1 MKMTL
6 MVKVPA
12 FGYVDEYWVADS
24 DGMTSRSARAAASGP
39 YRSTVPPAIG
49 GWVWSVP
56 ADLSA
61 NVEEA
66 TAALSRFDEYAAKVL
81 GTTSPTLGPM
91 SSILLRTESASSS
104 QIEDLTVGPRQLALA
119 EIEQSTSANARTVV
133 ANVRAMEAAL
143 ALADRLDTDAILE
156 MDRALLSGQRGW
168 EDHAG
173 RWRDQLVWIGT
184 SAISP
189 RGASHV
195 APQAPLVP
203 DAMED
208 LVAFLRR
215 DDLPVLFQAAVAH
228 AHFETVHPFV
238 DGNGRTGRAMVHS
251 VLRAK
256 GILTATTAPV
266 SAGLLTQIEQ
276 YFAALTAYRD
286 GDARPIVERF
296 ADAARFAASS
306 GSRLVDD
313 LAAQIDVAREHL
325 RGLRRQAVAW
335 RVVPHLVSHP
345 VVNARFLSD
354 HLGMKGQT
362 AQNALA
368 QLADAGVLVE
378 RTGLR
383 RNRVWEHPGVLTV
396 LDQYARSLLRR

>member
-1 MKMTL
+1 

-12 FGYVDEYWVADS
+12 FGYVDEYWIADT
-24 DGMTSRSARAAASGP
+24 DGMTSRSARSVASGP
-39 YRSTVPPAIG
+39 YRSTVPPTIATWTPHI
-49 GWVWSVP
+49 P

-61 NVEEA
+61 NIEEA
-66 TAALSRFDEYAAKVL
+66 SAALGRFDEYAAKVL

-91 SSILLRTESASSS
+91 RSILLRTESASSS

-119 EIEQSTSANARTVV
+119 EIDQSSSSNARTVV

-143 ALADRLDTDAILE
+143 ALADRLDAAAVLE
-156 MDRALLSGQRGW
+156 MHRALLSGQRGW

-173 RWRDQLVWIGT
+173 HWRDQLVWIGT

-195 APQAPLVP
+195 APEASLVP
-203 DAMED
+203 AAMED
-208 LVAFLRR
+208 LVTFVRR
-215 DDLPVLFQAAVAH
+215 DDLPVLLQAAVAH

-238 DGNGRTGRAMVHS
+238 DGNGRTGRAMIHS
-251 VLRAK
+251 IFRAK
-256 GILTATTAPV
+256 GIVTATTAPV
-266 SAGLLTQIEQ
+266 SAGLLTQTEQ

-286 GDARPIVERF
+286 GDAQPIVERL

-313 LAAQIDVAREHL
+313 LAAQVDASRAQL
-325 RGLRRQAVAW
+325 GGLRRQAVAW

-345 VVNARFLSD
+345 VVNARFLAD

-362 AQNALA
+362 AQNALV
-368 QLADAGVLVE
+368 QLTDAGVLIE

-383 RNRVWEHPGVLTV
+383 RNRVWEHTGILTV
-396 LDQYARSLLRR
+396 LDQYAQGLLRR

>member
-1 MKMTL
+1 
-6 MVKVPA
+6 
-12 FGYVDEYWVADS
+12 
-24 DGMTSRSARAAASGP
+24 MTSRSARAAASGP
-39 YRSTVPPAIG
+39 HRSTVPATIA
-49 GWVWSVP
+49 GWVPDIP

-104 QIEDLTVGPRQLALA
+104 QIEGLTVGPRQLALA

-156 MDRALLSGQRGW
+156 MHRALLSGQRGW

-203 DAMED
+203 PAKEN
-208 LVAFLRR
+208 LVGFVRR
-215 DDLPVLFQAAVAH
+215 DDVPVLLQAAVAH
-228 AHFETVHPFV
+228 AQFETVHPFV

-251 VLRAK
+251 ILRAK

-266 SAGLLTQIEQ
+266 SAGLLTQTEQ

-286 GDARPIVERF
+286 GDAQPIVEQF

-313 LAAQIDVAREHL
+313 LSEQVDAARAQL
-325 RGLRRQAVAW
+325 SGLRRQAAAW

-345 VVNARFLSD
+345 AVNARFLAD

-383 RNRVWEHPGVLTV
+383 RNRVWEHPGMLTV
-396 LDQYARSLLRR
+396 LDQYAQSLLRR

>member
-1 MKMTL
+1 MMAL

-39 YRSTVPPAIG
+39 YRSTVPPAIA
-49 GWVWSVP
+49 GWVPDIP

-143 ALADRLDTDAILE
+143 ALADRLDADAILE
-156 MDRALLSGQRGW
+156 MHRALLSGQRGW

-203 DAMED
+203 PAMEA
-208 LVAFLRR
+208 LVGFVPR
-215 DDLPVLFQAAVAH
+215 AAVLIRS
-228 AHFETVHPFV
+228 
-238 DGNGRTGRAMVHS
+238 GNITIEVTYTMSPSFSASDADVEKFT
-251 VLRAK
+251 LPDD
-256 GILTATTAPV
+256 IEATMTM
-266 SAGLLTQIEQ
+266 AGE
-276 YFAALTAYRD
+276 D
-286 GDARPIVERF
+286 
-296 ADAARFAASS
+296 
-306 GSRLVDD
+306 
-313 LAAQIDVAREHL
+313 
-325 RGLRRQAVAW
+325 
-335 RVVPHLVSHP
+335 
-345 VVNARFLSD
+345 
-354 HLGMKGQT
+354 
-362 AQNALA
+362 ALA
-368 QLADAGVLVE
+368 
-378 RTGLR
+378 
-383 RNRVWEHPGVLTV
+383 
-396 LDQYARSLLRR
+396 LLESA

>member
-1 MKMTL
+1 

-12 FGYVDEYWVADS
+12 FGYVDEYWIADA
-24 DGMTSRSARAAASGP
+24 DGMVSRSARAAASGP
-39 YRSTVPPAIG
+39 YRSTVPPTIATWTPDI
-49 GWVWSVP
+49 P

-66 TAALSRFDEYAAKVL
+66 SAMLGRFDEHAAKVL

-119 EIEQSTSANARTVV
+119 EIDQSTSTNARTVV
-133 ANVRAMEAAL
+133 ANVRAMESAL
-143 ALADRLDTDAILE
+143 ALADRLDAEAILD
-156 MDRALLSGQRGW
+156 MHRALLSGQRHW
-168 EDHAG
+168 EEHAG

-195 APQAPLVP
+195 APQPALVAP
-203 DAMED
+203 AMDD
-208 LVAFLRR
+208 LVRFVRR
-215 DDLPVLFQAAVAH
+215 DDLPVLFQAATAH
-228 AHFETVHPFV
+228 AQFETVHPFV

-251 VLRAK
+251 ILRAK

-266 SAGLLTQIEQ
+266 SAGLLTQTEQ

-313 LAAQIDVAREHL
+313 LAAQVDSAREQL
-325 RGLRRQAVAW
+325 GGLRRQAVAW

-345 VVNARFLSD
+345 VVSARFLSD

-368 QLADAGVLVE
+368 QLTDAGVLIE
-378 RTGLR
+378 RTGMR
-383 RNRVWEHPGVLTV
+383 RNRVWEHPGILTV
-396 LDQYARSLLRR
+396 LDQYAQSLLRG

>member
-1 MKMTL
+1 

-12 FGYVDEYWVADS
+12 FEYVDEYWVADT
-24 DGMTSRSARAAASGP
+24 DGMVSRSARAAASGP
-39 YRSTVPPAIG
+39 YRSTVPPTIAD
-49 GWVWSVP
+49 WVPNIP

-61 NVEEA
+61 DIEEA
-66 TAALSRFDEYAAKVL
+66 SAALGRFDEYAAKIL

-119 EIEQSTSANARTVV
+119 EIEQSTSTNARTVV

-143 ALADRLDTDAILE
+143 ALADRLDADAILD
-156 MDRALLSGQRGW
+156 MHRALLSGQRGL
-168 EDHAG
+168 EDHTG
-173 RWRDQLVWIGT
+173 RWRQQLVWIGT

-203 DAMED
+203 PAMED
-208 LVAFLRR
+208 LVAFVRR
-215 DDLPVLFQAAVAH
+215 DDLPVLFQAAAAH

-251 VLRAK
+251 ILRAK
-256 GILTATTAPV
+256 GIVTATTAPV
-266 SAGLLTQIEQ
+266 SAGLLKQTER

-286 GDARPIVERF
+286 GDARPIVEGF

-313 LAAQIDVAREHL
+313 LAAQVDAARAQL

-368 QLADAGVLVE
+368 QLTEAGVLIE

-383 RNRVWEHPGVLTV
+383 RNRVWEHTGILTV
-396 LDQYARSLLRR
+396 LDQYAQSLLRR